1 MSWSV
6 SAVGRTEAVK
16 QSLSKQFES
25 AKNATSYVP
34 HEQRSVAIIESL
46 VNNELDAIKDAG
58 NMKIVRVE
66 AGGSAVSQNGRVL
79 SSQVSL
85 KIEPLYGF
93 VE

>member
-6 SAVGRTEAVK
+6 GAIGRTEAVK
-16 QSLSKQFES
+16 QALTKQFES
-25 AKNATSYVP
+25 AKSATSYIL

-46 VNNELDAIKDAG
+46 VNNELDAIKNAD

-66 AGGSAVSQNGRVL
+66 ASGSASAQNGRVL
-79 SSQVSL
+79 SSQVTL
-85 KIEPLYGF
+85 KIEPIYGF

>member
-6 SAVGRTEAVK
+6 SAIGRTEAVR
-16 QSLSKQFES
+16 QSLAKQFEI
-25 AKNATSYVP
+25 AKRATSYVL

-46 VNNELDAIKDAG
+46 VNNELDAIKDAD

-66 AGGSAVSQNGRVL
+66 AIGSASSQNGRVL

-85 KIEPLYGF
+85 KIEPIHGF

>member
-16 QSLSKQFES
+16 RSLAKQFEG
-25 AKNATSYVP
+25 ALCATAYVL

-46 VNNELDAIKDAG
+46 VNNELDAIKDAD

-66 AGGSAVSQNGRVL
+66 ASGSATSQNGRVL

-85 KIEPLYGF
+85 KIEPIYGF

>member
-6 SAVGRTEAVK
+6 SAVGRPEAVK
-16 QSLSKQFES
+16 QSLAKQFES
-25 AKNATSYVP
+25 AKSATSYIL

-46 VNNELDAIKDAG
+46 VNNELDAIKDADR
-58 NMKIVRVE
+58 MKVVKVE
-66 AGGSAVSQNGRVL
+66 ANGTASSQNGRVL

-85 KIEPLYGF
+85 KIEPIYGF